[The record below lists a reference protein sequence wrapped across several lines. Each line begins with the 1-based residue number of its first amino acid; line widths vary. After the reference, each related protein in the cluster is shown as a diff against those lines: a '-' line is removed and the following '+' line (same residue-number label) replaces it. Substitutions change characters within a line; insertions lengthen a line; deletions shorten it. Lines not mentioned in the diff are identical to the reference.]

1 MVDVAVEQQ
10 GIASAELAEPPLP
23 RLAPPRVFDPG
34 VHVGVKA
41 IPGVTSELEEVWAAG
56 LGAALHQLDQGT
68 TGRCGMNEGYQVSTR
83 A

>member
-1 MVDVAVEQQ
+1 MLYMTSPSPPNSVEVHPCIEPGHLVDVAVEQQ

-23 RLAPPRVFDPG
+23 RLAPPRVFDFR

-56 LGAALHQLDQGT
+56 
-68 TGRCGMNEGYQVSTR
+68 
-83 A
+83 

>member
-56 LGAALHQLDQGT
+56 QGPCCT
-68 TGRCGMNEGYQVSTR
+68 NSIKVPPVDSG
-83 A
+83 